1 MIIETIKLYN
11 FGPYEGEASLDTR
24 PKDGKNIIL
33 IGGNNGAGKTTLF
46 SAMRICLYGYMSMGY
61 KNTNAH
67 YLRAIQ
73 KMINNTAKL
82 AKPFHSFVE
91 MQIKLS
97 DGRNL
102 DTYILLRSWTCDES
116 ISESFTV
123 CKNDNPLDADALAD
137 FEKYLRSIIPP
148 DLFNLYFFDGERIA
162 DFFLEEGSNAR
173 IRSAFLT
180 ISGYDVFD
188 IMRKQFKRVSASN
201 SKAAPQIQE
210 YTEAKDQLERKRASH
225 QALLTQAIQ
234 CSDDIEN
241 IDAALTALEKDYYQ
255 SGGITQD
262 EWNQK
267 LFKLKEE
274 EKKREAYNAVMKKW
288 ANEIVPFL
296 IVRTQIEQL
305 KNQIEKEHAYYRYQ
319 SFCEMIDAMMPVHLS
334 EEKGA
339 ELKQFANSI
348 VGNDI
353 NNILGLSIEQ
363 SATILGQIKSI
374 LSFDATQIGKLKR
387 AISKSLSTTSTV
399 RKELDSSNIASAH
412 EYMKTKAEL
421 FEQKSSLLVL
431 RVELEKRIS
440 SEKEEL
446 QKAEQAL
453 AHTRT
458 KLEEEIKKASISDI
472 SARAIIMLD
481 ALQQSLYQK
490 QIHKLEEFFRCEIQ
504 KLLRKQSFIEGI
516 WIDDAF
522 FIHPFRSES
531 FTVEQIHGFLD
542 ANTEEQLTAILGQKA
557 IQELFI
563 QSGANTYGEAICYF
577 RMLPIN
583 DRIILPVE
591 IDKTSLSNGEKQIFI
606 MALYHSLV
614 RLCSL
619 EIPFVIDT
627 PFARIDTEHRRNIS
641 NHFFREL
648 SGQVFI
654 LSTNEEINSDHVQ
667 LLQDRIAATYLLDN
681 VDNKKTMVI
690 RDSYFEV

>member
-24 PKDGKNIIL
+24 PKGDSNIIL

-46 SAMRICLYGYMSMGY
+46 SAMRICLYGYISMGY

-116 ISESFTV
+116 ITESFTV
-123 CKNDNPLDADALAD
+123 CKNDKPLDADALAD

-188 IMRKQFKRVSASN
+188 IMRKQFKRVSASS

-210 YTEAKDQLERKRASH
+210 YTEAKDQLERKRISH
-225 QALLTQAIQ
+225 QALLAQAIQ
-234 CSDDIEN
+234 CSDDIESV
-241 IDAALTALEKDYYQ
+241 DAALTALEKDYYQ
-255 SGGITQD
+255 SGGITQE
-262 EWNQK
+262 EWNHK
-267 LFKLKEE
+267 LFTLKEE
-274 EKKREAYNAVMKKW
+274 EKKREAYNALIKKW

-296 IVRTQIEQL
+296 IVRAQIEQL
-305 KNQIEKEHAYYRYQ
+305 NKQIEKEHAYYRYQ
-319 SFCEMIDAMMPVHLS
+319 SFCEMIDAMMPAHLS

-348 VGNDI
+348 VGNDVTT
-353 NNILGLSIEQ
+353 ILGLSIEQ

-399 RKELDSSNIASAH
+399 RSEIDSSNVSSVH
-412 EYMKTKAEL
+412 EYMKAKAEL

-431 RVELEKRIS
+431 RIELEKRIS

-446 QKAEQAL
+446 QKAEQIL
-453 AHTRT
+453 ANTRS

-481 ALQQSLYQK
+481 ALQQSLYHK
-490 QIHKLEEFFRCEIQ
+490 QIHRLEEFFRGEIQ

-522 FIHPFRSES
+522 FIHPYRSES
-531 FTVEQIHGFLD
+531 FSVEQIQSFLD
-542 ANTEEQLTAILGQKA
+542 VNTEDQLTATLGQKA
-557 IQELFI
+557 IQELFAK
-563 QSGANTYGEAICYF
+563 SGANTYGEAACFF
-577 RMLPIN
+577 RMLPN
-583 DRIILPVE
+583 TDRIILPIE

-681 VDNKKTMVI
+681 VDNKKTVVI
-690 RDSYFEV
+690 QDSYFEV